1 MEERLAQRL
10 GELDMAIRRTRAD
23 NRLGLESLRDV
34 GEGVRRLEAR
44 LDQVVTSLA
53 AAAAQHESQS
63 ASNGSADPRKKPAG
77 APRGD
82 AAEADRASGAVEATE
97 LPPQWSSEMSTPE
110 QARTTIAKLAASS
123 RDLGLAVT
131 EKRLAVDTRKVASQ
145 ADLHRPARDAE
156 QGSGTGCLRVADDWD
171 AGAVQRR
178 EGAGGHFRWLIA
190 AGPVAAY
197 TFESLPELLACL
209 LI

>member
-34 GEGVRRLEAR
+34 VEGVRRLEAR
-44 LDQVVTSLA
+44 MDQVVTSLA
-53 AAAAQHESQS
+53 AAAVQREGQS
-63 ASNGSADPRKKPAG
+63 ASNGGADTRKKPAG
-77 APRGD
+77 VPRGD
-82 AAEADRASGAVEATE
+82 AADADGPSGAVEATA
-97 LPPQWSSEMSTPE
+97 LPPQWPGPSETSTPE
-110 QARTTIAKLAASS
+110 QTTVAKLAASS

-156 QGSGTGCLRVADDWD
+156 QGSGTGCLRVADDWM
-171 AGAVQRR
+171 Q
-178 EGAGGHFRWLIA
+178 
-190 AGPVAAY
+190 
-197 TFESLPELLACL
+197 ELLSGGRGVAGSFAG
-209 LI
+209 